1 MLNAPN
7 VTPLPLDEWDE
18 SLDFIKQD
26 MNGRPI
32 NVHSLMAH
40 NPELLKAWWSFRNY
54 SVQGGAL
61 GKRYGELVI
70 LRVATHMKAWY
81 EWGSHVE
88 RGLACG
94 LSREEIDRVK
104 VGAAAAAWSEAER
117 ALLNAIDELV
127 VAHGIRPQTHA
138 QLREHFSVAQIM
150 DIIAIHG
157 MYVTLGCMINT
168 WGLTL
173 DQHVKD
179 KLPEDVTRVQFEAE
193 YPRDV

>member
-1 MLNAPN
+1 MINAPG
-7 VTPLPLDEWDE
+7 VAPLPLDEWDD

-32 NVHSLMAH
+32 NVHRLMAH
-40 NPELLKAWWSFRNY
+40 NPELLKAWWNFRNY
-54 SVQGGAL
+54 SVKGGAL

-94 LSREEIDRVK
+94 LSREEIERVK
-104 VGAAAAAWSEAER
+104 TGGAAVSWSEGER
-117 ALLNAIDELV
+117 ALLNGIDELITS
-127 VAHGIRPQTHA
+127 HGLSPQTHA

-168 WGLTL
+168 WGLEL

-179 KLPEDVTRVQFEAE
+179 RLPEDVTREQFETE
-193 YPRDV
+193 YPR

>member
-1 MLNAPN
+1 MFNAPN
-7 VTPLPLDEWDE
+7 VTPLPLDQWDE

-40 NPELLKAWWSFRNY
+40 NPELLKAWWNFRNY

-94 LSREEIDRVK
+94 LSREEIERVK
-104 VGAAAAAWSEAER
+104 VGGAAAAWSEVDR
-117 ALLNAIDELV
+117 TLLNAIDELV
-127 VAHGIRPQTHA
+127 TSHGIRPQTHE
-138 QLREHFSVAQIM
+138 QLRAYFSVPQIM
-150 DIIAIHG
+150 DMIAIHG

-168 WGLTL
+168 WGLSL

-179 KLPEDVTRVQFEAE
+179 KLPEDVNRWEFERE
-193 YPRDV
+193 FPRT